1 VTGRIGVTQ
10 SAFGDVV
17 AWLTD
22 GAHWH
27 GSEGIPVRT
36 WEHLVLSGSSLAVVC
51 LVALPLAL
59 WLGHIGKGGGL
70 AVNVT
75 NIGRAVPVFA
85 VLVLLAIGPLGLGAT
100 ATVVALIL
108 FGIPPVLTNS
118 YIGIREVDRDTVEA
132 ARGMGMTGW
141 QVLRRVEL
149 PLALPLV
156 LTGIRLAA
164 VQIIA
169 TATLGAFVLGG
180 GLGRFINAGFG
191 RQDQA
196 ELVSGAV
203 LVAALALLVEG
214 SFALLQRR
222 LDPVRRAGRRAESH
236 V

>member
-1 VTGRIGVTQ
+1 M
-10 SAFGDVV
+10 SAFGDI
-17 AWLTD
+17 ATWLTD

-27 GSEGIPVRT
+27 GADGIPVRT
-36 WEHLVLSGSSLAVVC
+36 GEHLVLSGSALIIVC
-51 LVALPLAL
+51 VLALPLAL
-59 WLGHIGKGGGL
+59 WLGHIGKGGAL
-70 AVNVT
+70 AINVT

-100 ATVVALIL
+100 CTVVALVL
-108 FGIPPVLTNS
+108 FGIPPVLTNA
-118 YIGIREVDRDTVEA
+118 YVGIREVDRDTVEA

-141 QVLRRVEL
+141 QILRVVEF
-149 PLALPLV
+149 PLAVPLI
-156 LTGIRLAA
+156 LTGVRLAA

-203 LVAALALLVEG
+203 LVATLALLVEG
-214 SFALLQRR
+214 LFEVLQRR
-222 LDPVRRAGRRAESH
+222 LDPVRRAGRLSGQR

>member
-1 VTGRIGVTQ
+1 MTPPM
-10 SAFGDVV
+10 SAFTDV
-17 AWLTD
+17 AGWLTD

-27 GSEGIPVRT
+27 GADGIPVRT
-36 WEHLVLSGSSLAVVC
+36 GEHLVLSGSALIMVC
-51 LVALPLAL
+51 VLALPLAL
-59 WLGHIGKGGGL
+59 WLGHIGKGGAL
-70 AVNVT
+70 AINVT

-100 ATVVALIL
+100 STVVALVL
-108 FGIPPVLTNS
+108 FGVPPVLTNA
-118 YIGIREVDRDTVEA
+118 YVGIREVDRDTVEA

-141 QVLRRVEL
+141 QILRQVEF
-149 PLALPLV
+149 PLALPLI
-156 LTGIRLAA
+156 LTGVRLAA

-203 LVAALALLVEG
+203 LVATLALLVEG
-214 SFALLQRR
+214 LFEVLQRR
-222 LDPVRRAGRRAESH
+222 LDPVRRAGRLSQER

>member
-1 VTGRIGVTQ
+1 MMPM
-10 SAFGDVV
+10 SAFSDVV
-17 AWLTD
+17 AWLTEP
-22 GAHWH
+22 AHWH
-27 GSEGIPVRT
+27 GSDGIPVRT
-36 WEHLVLSGSSLAVVC
+36 WEHLVLSGTSLAVVC
-51 LVALPLAL
+51 VLALPLAL
-59 WLGHIGKGGGL
+59 WLGHIGKGGVL
-70 AVNVT
+70 AINVT

-100 ATVVALIL
+100 ATIVALIL
-108 FGIPPVLTNS
+108 FGIPPVLTNA
-118 YIGIREVDRDTVEA
+118 YVGMREVDRDTVEA

-141 QVLRRVEL
+141 QMLRQVEV
-149 PLALPLV
+149 PLALPLI

-203 LVAALALLVEG
+203 LVAALALTVEG
-214 SFALLQRR
+214 AFELLQRR
-222 LDPVRRAGRRAESH
+222 LDLRRRVARLSDRR

>member
-1 VTGRIGVTQ
+1 MPM
-10 SAFGDVV
+10 SAFSDVV
-17 AWLTD
+17 AWLTEP
-22 GAHWH
+22 AHWH
-27 GSEGIPVRT
+27 GSDGIPVRT
-36 WEHLVLSGSSLAVVC
+36 WEHLVLSGTSLAVVC
-51 LVALPLAL
+51 ALALPLAL
-59 WLGHIGKGGGL
+59 WLGHIGKGGVL

-75 NIGRAVPVFA
+75 NIGRAVPIFA

-100 ATVVALIL
+100 ATIVALIL
-108 FGIPPVLTNS
+108 FGIPPVLTNA
-118 YIGIREVDRDTVEA
+118 YVGMREVDRDTVEA

-141 QVLRRVEL
+141 QMLRQVEL
-149 PLALPLV
+149 PLALPLI

-203 LVAALALLVEG
+203 LVAALALTVEG
-214 SFALLQRR
+214 AFELLQRR
-222 LDPVRRAGRRAESH
+222 LDPRRRVARLSDRR

>member
-1 VTGRIGVTQ
+1 MMPM
-10 SAFGDVV
+10 SAFGDV
-17 AWLTD
+17 ADWLTEP
-22 GAHWH
+22 AHWH
-27 GSEGIPVRT
+27 GSDGIPVRT
-36 WEHLVLSGSSLAVVC
+36 WEHLVLSGTSLAVVC
-51 LVALPLAL
+51 ALALPLAL
-59 WLGHIGKGGGL
+59 WLGHIGKGGAL
-70 AVNVT
+70 AINVT

-85 VLVLLAIGPLGLGAT
+85 VLVLLAIGPLGLGVT
-100 ATVVALIL
+100 ATIVALIL
-108 FGIPPVLTNS
+108 FGIPPVLTNA
-118 YIGIREVDRDTVEA
+118 YVGVREVDRDTVEA

-141 QVLRRVEL
+141 QVLRQVEL
-149 PLALPLV
+149 PLALPLI

-203 LVAALALLVEG
+203 LVAALALTVEG
-214 SFALLQRR
+214 AFELLQRR
-222 LDPVRRAGRRAESH
+222 LDPRRRVARLSDRR

>member
-1 VTGRIGVTQ
+1 MTGRIGVIQ

-36 WEHLVLSGSSLAVVC
+36 WEHIVLSGSSLAVVC

-191 RQDQA
+191 RQDQV

-222 LDPVRRAGRRAESH
+222 LDPVRRAGRRAERH

>member
-1 VTGRIGVTQ
+1 MMPM
-10 SAFGDVV
+10 SAFSDVV
-17 AWLTD
+17 AWLTEP
-22 GAHWH
+22 AHWH
-27 GSEGIPVRT
+27 GSDGIPVRT
-36 WEHLVLSGSSLAVVC
+36 WEHLVLSGASLAVVC
-51 LVALPLAL
+51 ALALPLAL
-59 WLGHIGKGGGL
+59 WLGHIGKGGVL
-70 AVNVT
+70 AINVT
-75 NIGRAVPVFA
+75 NIGRAVPIFA

-100 ATVVALIL
+100 ATIVALIL
-108 FGIPPVLTNS
+108 FGIPPVLTNA
-118 YIGIREVDRDTVEA
+118 YVGMREVDRDTVEA

-141 QVLRRVEL
+141 QMLRQVEV
-149 PLALPLV
+149 PLALPLI

-203 LVAALALLVEG
+203 LVAALALTVEG
-214 SFALLQRR
+214 AFELLQRR
-222 LDPVRRAGRRAESH
+222 LDLRRRVARLSDRR

>member
-1 VTGRIGVTQ
+1 MMPM
-10 SAFGDVV
+10 SAFSDVV
-17 AWLTD
+17 AWLTEP
-22 GAHWH
+22 AHWH
-27 GSEGIPVRT
+27 GSDGIPVRT
-36 WEHLVLSGSSLAVVC
+36 WEHLVLSGTSLAVVC
-51 LVALPLAL
+51 ALALPLAL
-59 WLGHIGKGGGL
+59 WLGHIGKGGAL

-75 NIGRAVPVFA
+75 NIGRAVPIFA

-100 ATVVALIL
+100 ATIVALIL
-108 FGIPPVLTNS
+108 FGIPPVLTNA
-118 YIGIREVDRDTVEA
+118 YVGMREVDRDTVEA

-141 QVLRRVEL
+141 QMLRQVEL
-149 PLALPLV
+149 PLALPLI

-203 LVAALALLVEG
+203 LVAALALTVEG
-214 SFALLQRR
+214 AFELLQRR
-222 LDPVRRAGRRAESH
+222 LDPRRRVARLSDRR

>member
-1 VTGRIGVTQ
+1 MMPM
-10 SAFGDVV
+10 SAFSDVV
-17 AWLTD
+17 AWLTEP
-22 GAHWH
+22 AHWH
-27 GSEGIPVRT
+27 GSDGIPVRT
-36 WEHLVLSGSSLAVVC
+36 WEHLVLSGTSLAVVC
-51 LVALPLAL
+51 ALALPLAL
-59 WLGHIGKGGGL
+59 WLGHIGKGGVL

-75 NIGRAVPVFA
+75 NIGRAVPIFA

-100 ATVVALIL
+100 ATIVALIL
-108 FGIPPVLTNS
+108 FGIPPVLTNA
-118 YIGIREVDRDTVEA
+118 YVGMREVDRDTVEA

-141 QVLRRVEL
+141 QMLRQVEL
-149 PLALPLV
+149 PLALPLI

-203 LVAALALLVEG
+203 LVAALALTVEG
-214 SFALLQRR
+214 AFELLQRR
-222 LDPVRRAGRRAESH
+222 LDPRRRVARLSGRR

>member
-1 VTGRIGVTQ
+1 MLPM
-10 SAFGDVV
+10 SAFSDVV
-17 AWLTD
+17 TWLTA
-22 GAHWH
+22 GEHWH
-27 GSEGIPVRT
+27 GPDGIPVRT
-36 WEHLVLSGSSLAVVC
+36 GEHLVLAGASLAVVC
-51 LVALPLAL
+51 LLALPPAL

-85 VLVLLAIGPLGLGAT
+85 VLVLLAIGPLGLGARST
-100 ATVVALIL
+100 IVALVL
-108 FGIPPVLTNS
+108 FGLPPVLTNA
-118 YIGIREVDRDTVEA
+118 YVGISEVDPDTVEA
-132 ARGMGMTGW
+132 ARGMGMSGPEL
-141 QVLRRVEL
+141 LRRVEL
-149 PLALPLV
+149 PLAMPLII
-156 LTGIRLAA
+156 TGIRLAA

-180 GLGRFINAGFG
+180 GLGRYINAGFG

-214 SFALLQRR
+214 SFEVLQRR
-222 LDPVRRAGRRAESH
+222 LDPVRRAGRLSRQR

>member
-1 VTGRIGVTQ
+1 MIPM
-10 SAFGDVV
+10 SAFTDVV
-17 AWLTD
+17 DWLTEP
-22 GAHWH
+22 AHWH
-27 GSEGIPVRT
+27 GSDGIPVRT
-36 WEHLVLSGSSLAVVC
+36 WEHLVLSGTSLAVVC
-51 LVALPLAL
+51 ALALPLAL
-59 WLGHIGKGGGL
+59 WLGHIGKGGVL
-70 AVNVT
+70 AINVT
-75 NIGRAVPVFA
+75 NIGRAVPIFA

-100 ATVVALIL
+100 ATIVALIL
-108 FGIPPVLTNS
+108 FGIPPVLTNT
-118 YIGIREVDRDTVEA
+118 YVGMREVDRDIVEA

-141 QVLRRVEL
+141 QMLRQVEV
-149 PLALPLV
+149 PLALPLI

-203 LVAALALLVEG
+203 LVAALALTVEG
-214 SFALLQRR
+214 AFELLQRR
-222 LDPVRRAGRRAESH
+222 LDPRRRVARLSDRR

>member
-1 VTGRIGVTQ
+1 VTVAQ

-17 AWLTD
+17 EWLTD
-22 GAHWH
+22 GEHWH

-36 WEHLVLSGSSLAVVC
+36 WEHIVLSGSALVVVC
-51 LVALPLAL
+51 LVALPLAF

-70 AVNVT
+70 AINVT

-85 VLVLLAIGPLGLGAT
+85 VLVLLAIGPLGLGVT

-108 FGIPPVLTNS
+108 FGIPPVLTNG

-132 ARGMGMTGW
+132 AQGMGMTGW

-196 ELVSGAV
+196 ELVSGAL

-214 SFALLQRR
+214 LFALLQRR
-222 LDPVRRAGRRAESH
+222 LDPVRRAGRRAERR

>member
-1 VTGRIGVTQ
+1 MPPM
-10 SAFGDVV
+10 SAFGDVA

-27 GSEGIPVRT
+27 GADGIPTRT
-36 WEHLVLSGSSLAVVC
+36 AEHLVLSGSALAIVC
-51 LVALPLAL
+51 VLALPLAL
-59 WLGHIGKGGGL
+59 WLGHIGKGGAL
-70 AVNVT
+70 AINLT

-85 VLVLLAIGPLGLGAT
+85 VLVLLAIGPLGLGARS
-100 ATVVALIL
+100 TVLALVL
-108 FGIPPVLTNS
+108 FGIPPVLTNA
-118 YIGIREVDRDTVEA
+118 YVAVREVDADTVQA
-132 ARGMGMTGW
+132 ARGMGMSGW
-141 QVLRRVEL
+141 QVLRHVEL
-149 PLALPLV
+149 PLALPLI
-156 LTGIRLAA
+156 LTGVRLAA

-203 LVAALALLVEG
+203 LVAGLALLVEG
-214 SFALLQRR
+214 IFEVLQRR
-222 LDPVRRAGRRAESH
+222 LDPVRRAGRLSGLR

>member
-1 VTGRIGVTQ
+1 MTPM
-10 SAFGDVV
+10 SAFSDVV
-17 AWLTD
+17 AWLTEP
-22 GAHWH
+22 AHWH
-27 GSEGIPVRT
+27 GSDGIPVRT
-36 WEHLVLSGSSLAVVC
+36 WEHLVLSGTSLAVVC
-51 LVALPLAL
+51 ALALPLAL
-59 WLGHIGKGGGL
+59 WLGHIGKGGVL
-70 AVNVT
+70 AINVT
-75 NIGRAVPVFA
+75 NIGRAVPIFA

-100 ATVVALIL
+100 ATIVALIL
-108 FGIPPVLTNS
+108 FGIPPVLTNA
-118 YIGIREVDRDTVEA
+118 YVGMREVDRDIVEA

-141 QVLRRVEL
+141 QMLRQVEV
-149 PLALPLV
+149 PLALPLI

-203 LVAALALLVEG
+203 LVAALALTVEG
-214 SFALLQRR
+214 AFELLQRR
-222 LDPVRRAGRRAESH
+222 LDPRRRVARLSDRR

>member
-1 VTGRIGVTQ
+1 MTPM
-10 SAFGDVV
+10 SAFSDVV
-17 AWLTD
+17 AWLTEP
-22 GAHWH
+22 AHWH
-27 GSEGIPVRT
+27 GSDGIPVRT
-36 WEHLVLSGSSLAVVC
+36 WEHLVLSGTSLAVVC
-51 LVALPLAL
+51 ALALPLAL
-59 WLGHIGKGGGL
+59 WLGHIGRGGVL
-70 AVNVT
+70 AINVT

-100 ATVVALIL
+100 ATIVALIL
-108 FGIPPVLTNS
+108 FGIPPVLTNA
-118 YIGIREVDRDTVEA
+118 YVGMREVDRDTVEA

-141 QVLRRVEL
+141 QMLRRVEV
-149 PLALPLV
+149 PLALPLI
-156 LTGIRLAA
+156 LTGIRLGA

-203 LVAALALLVEG
+203 LVAALALTVEG
-214 SFALLQRR
+214 AFELLQRR
-222 LDPVRRAGRRAESH
+222 LDPRRRVARLSDRR

>member
-1 VTGRIGVTQ
+1 MTAM
-10 SAFGDVV
+10 SAFGDVA

-22 GAHWH
+22 PDHWH
-27 GSEGIPVRT
+27 GPAGIPART

-51 LVALPLAL
+51 ALALPLAL
-59 WLGHIGKGGGL
+59 WLGHIGKGGAL
-70 AVNVT
+70 AINVT

-100 ATVVALIL
+100 ATIVALIL
-108 FGIPPVLTNS
+108 FGIPPVLTNA
-118 YIGIREVDRDTVEA
+118 YVGMREVDRDTVEA

-141 QVLRRVEL
+141 QTLRQVEL
-149 PLALPLV
+149 PLALPLI

-180 GLGRFINAGFG
+180 GLGRFINSGFG

-203 LVAALALLVEG
+203 LVAALALTVEG
-214 SFALLQRR
+214 AFELLQRR
-222 LDPVRRAGRRAESH
+222 LDPRKRVARLSDRR